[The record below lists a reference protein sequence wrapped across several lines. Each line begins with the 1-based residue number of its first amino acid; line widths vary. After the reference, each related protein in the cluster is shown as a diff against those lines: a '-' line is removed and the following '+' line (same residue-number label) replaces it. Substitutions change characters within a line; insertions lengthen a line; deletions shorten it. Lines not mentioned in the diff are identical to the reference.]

1 MHPNYEDE
9 GFIANDMCLLNV
21 ETMDLG
27 SNVQVVCL
35 PEQDEVPPS
44 GEGCFVG
51 GWGATCNPED
61 YDCYPT
67 ILQSVNNFILPDDQC
82 LNTPVGGDFIG
93 HAELCA
99 TKLENDN
106 PVQGNS
112 CNGDSGGPLV
122 CMVDGEARQ
131 YGVVSWGLQGCIV
144 EGAPS
149 VYAEVSSYINW
160 MKAVITDDFE
170 TTQSPTEI
178 TGTGST
184 EESSTDSDSTG
195 QSTTTTGATT
205 TGGLSSSVPMSTGG
219 TVFSTGGTTEQ
230 LTTYEPTTTENE
242 TTTTTTTTTAT
253 TTTADPCPCM
263 DDSEINYGFTSGLFK
278 YSQIK
283 TLSAGANSLA
293 YAISQTVHDADKVP
307 GMQLEYDGYLVMR
320 KYASCDDTVLA
331 KFADPSVD
339 FHFTD
344 YLCSDCYTT
353 HHTGYHKTDTAAKK
367 RTFTVG
373 YSYSVDDLSN
383 DTNKNGEVD
392 KYVLFITG
400 LQALGVTEQQ
410 AYDCVA
416 GAKPS
421 NIWKSS
427 SMIDGCD
434 YSSCVGEKILIW

>member
-1 MHPNYEDE
+1 
-9 GFIANDMCLLNV
+9 
-21 ETMDLG
+21 
-27 SNVQVVCL
+27 
-35 PEQDEVPPS
+35 
-44 GEGCFVG
+44 
-51 GWGATCNPED
+51 
-61 YDCYPT
+61 
-67 ILQSVNNFILPDDQC
+67 
-82 LNTPVGGDFIG
+82 
-93 HAELCA
+93 
-99 TKLENDN
+99 
-106 PVQGNS
+106 
-112 CNGDSGGPLV
+112 
-122 CMVDGEARQ
+122 
-131 YGVVSWGLQGCIV
+131 
-144 EGAPS
+144 
-149 VYAEVSSYINW
+149 
-160 MKAVITDDFE
+160 
-170 TTQSPTEI
+170 
-178 TGTGST
+178 
-184 EESSTDSDSTG
+184 
-195 QSTTTTGATT
+195 
-205 TGGLSSSVPMSTGG
+205 
-219 TVFSTGGTTEQ
+219 
-230 LTTYEPTTTENE
+230 
-242 TTTTTTTTTAT
+242 
-253 TTTADPCPCM
+253 M